1 MQTYLVEHYQPGLTA
16 AELQEAAALVRTA
29 AAALERDG
37 SAVRY
42 LRSTIVPGDE
52 AMLSVFEAGSEAAV
66 QEAYARAGV
75 PFERISL
82 ALNEEMA

>member
-1 MQTYLVEHYQPGLTA
+1 
-16 AELQEAAALVRTA
+16 VRTA

-42 LRSTIVPGDE
+42 LRSTIVPEDE